1 MKARVVAPS
10 ELLDQNSLFSEAI
23 PQIVWTA
30 DADGALDFYNARW
43 FEYTGHPPECTLGWG
58 WQRVTHPDDVGAVSE
73 CWNAALASG
82 QPYEA
87 ECRFR
92 NREGAYRWFL
102 GRALPVRNADG
113 TIRKWIGTSTDVH
126 DQRRAKEALEF
137 LAQAGK
143 VLSESLDP
151 DVLMAKLA
159 QLTIPELAD
168 YCQIV
173 VQEEDRFRPL
183 VIAHVD
189 PGKVALLEEIHA
201 RYPLTPDQPGIA
213 HLLRAGEPSIIPEI
227 TPELRKLDSMD
238 ARHRALLERLNARS
252 TLLIPL
258 TARGKTFG
266 IMSLVYSDSYRRY
279 AASDLLLAQEL
290 GRQASVALDN
300 ARTFAREHIVAE
312 TLQRAMLPQMLP
324 QPVGAAFS
332 CAYIPGAHELS
343 VGGDWYDAFVMR
355 DGRIGI
361 SIGDV
366 AGHGLAAAVI
376 MGEIR
381 QALRSAALG
390 HEDPSRVLDHA
401 SWLLELHHPDAIA
414 TAGFGI
420 FDPGDHSFIYSSAG
434 HPAPLVC
441 LANGETFEFG
451 AGGLPLGMRDGVSA
465 AARSVRIAA
474 GTLIVLYTDGLL
486 EFNRDLEEGERLLH
500 AAAAAEV
507 RNRSHNPAMTIYER
521 VVKNPT
527 HTDDIA
533 ILTISLPA

>member
-1 MKARVVAPS
+1 MAPS
-10 ELLDQNSLFSEAI
+10 ELLDEYRLLAEAI

-30 DADGALDFYNARW
+30 DADGALNFYNARW
-43 FEYTGHPPECTLGWG
+43 FEYTGHTSERSAGWG
-58 WQRVTHPDDVGAVSE
+58 WQHVTHPDDVAMVSE
-73 CWNAALASG
+73 RWSAALASG
-82 QPYEA
+82 EPFEA

-92 NREGAYRWFL
+92 SREGAYRWFL
-102 GRALPVRNADG
+102 GRARPVRGADG

-137 LAQAGK
+137 LSRAGK

-151 DVLMAKLA
+151 DVLIANLA
-159 QLTIPELAD
+159 RLTIPELAD
-168 YCQIV
+168 YCQIT

-189 PGKVALLEEIHA
+189 PEKVALLQEIHA
-201 RYPLTPDQPGIA
+201 RYPLTLDQAGVA
-213 HLLRAGEPSIIPEI
+213 HLARAAEPSIVPEVS
-227 TPELRKLDSMD
+227 PQLRKLGSVD
-238 ARHRALLERLNARS
+238 ACHGALLERLNARS

-266 IMSLVYSDSYRRY
+266 IMSLVYSDSDRRY
-279 AASDLLLAQEL
+279 GPSDLLLAKEL

-312 TLQRAMLPQMLP
+312 TLQRAMLPETLP
-324 QPVGAAFS
+324 QPSGATFS

-343 VGGDWYDAFVMR
+343 IGGDWYDAFFMH
-355 DGRIGI
+355 DGRIGV

-366 AGHGLAAAVI
+366 AGHGLAAAVV

-381 QALRSAALG
+381 QAMRSAALG
-390 HEDPSRVLDHA
+390 HDDPSRVLDHA
-401 SWLLELHHPDAIA
+401 SWLLELHHPDVIA

-420 FDPGDHSFIYSSAG
+420 FDPGNSTLSYSSAG

-451 AGGLPLGMRDGVSA
+451 ASGLPLGMRDHVPVA
-465 AARSVRIAA
+465 AKSVRLAP
-474 GTLIVLYTDGLL
+474 GTLIVLFTDGLL
-486 EFNRDLEEGERLLH
+486 EFNRDLEQGERLLR
-500 AAAAAEV
+500 AAAVAEV
-507 RNRSHNPAMTIYER
+507 RNISNNPAMMIYKR
-521 VVKNPT
+521 VVRNPT
-527 HTDDIA
+527 HTDDVA
-533 ILTISLPA
+533 ILTISVPA